1 MRTSYVIIVFSN
13 IAIAG
18 DNLQCYD
25 YLADAVRSSNYDF
38 IYVAAKDVNV
48 VIDSDNGKEVSMQ
61 LSYDTDGSGS
71 IGWASYIYSDASLW
85 NTSAYLE
92 DKIEL
97 QYDESIKSKLK
108 KCFDSQSSLSKK
120 KTNKVNLIFTTKISH
135 SHI

>member
-1 MRTSYVIIVFSN
+1 MRFTLFVFFFVHN
-13 IAIAG
+13 AIAG
-18 DNLQCYD
+18 NNVQCYD

-48 VIDSDNGKEVSMQ
+48 IIDSDNGKEVSMQ

-92 DKIEL
+92 DKIKL
-97 QYDESIKSKLK
+97 KYDELIKSKLR
-108 KCFDSQSSLSKK
+108 KCFEQHDHLQSKSD
-120 KTNKVNLIFTTKISH
+120 N
-135 SHI
+135 

>member
-1 MRTSYVIIVFSN
+1 MRILFIIIFFSHA
-13 IAIAG
+13 AIA
-18 DNLQCYD
+18 DNNSQCYD

-48 VIDSDNGKEVSMQ
+48 VVDSDDGQEVSMQ

-92 DKIEL
+92 GKIKL
-97 QYDESIKSKLK
+97 QYGESIKSKLK
-108 KCFDSQSSLSKK
+108 NCFGSQSSLSKK
-120 KTNKVNLIFTTKISH
+120 N
-135 SHI
+135 

>member
-25 YLADAVRSSNYDF
+25 YLADAVRSSNYEF
-38 IYVAAKDVNV
+38 IYATSKDVNV

-71 IGWASYIYSDASLW
+71 IGWATYIYSDASLW
-85 NTSAYLE
+85 NASAYLE
-92 DKIEL
+92 DKIKL
-97 QYDESIKSKLK
+97 KYDESIKSKLQK
-108 KCFDSQSSLSKK
+108 FFDVHAPLQRKSD
-120 KTNKVNLIFTTKISH
+120 N
-135 SHI
+135 

>member
-25 YLADAVRSSNYDF
+25 YLADAVRSSNYEF
-38 IYVAAKDVNV
+38 IYATSKDVNV

-71 IGWASYIYSDASLW
+71 IGWATYIYSDASLW
-85 NTSAYLE
+85 NASAYLE
-92 DKIEL
+92 DKIKL
-97 QYDESIKSKLK
+97 KYDESIKSKLQK
-108 KCFDSQSSLSKK
+108 FFDVHAPLQLKSD
-120 KTNKVNLIFTTKISH
+120 N
-135 SHI
+135 

>member
-1 MRTSYVIIVFSN
+1 MRILYLIIIFSN
-13 IAIAG
+13 AAIAS
-18 DNLQCYD
+18 DNSQCYD

-92 DKIEL
+92 DKIKL
-97 QYDESIKSKLK
+97 KYDELIKSKLR
-108 KCFDSQSSLSKK
+108 KCFEQHEHLQRKSD
-120 KTNKVNLIFTTKISH
+120 N
-135 SHI
+135 